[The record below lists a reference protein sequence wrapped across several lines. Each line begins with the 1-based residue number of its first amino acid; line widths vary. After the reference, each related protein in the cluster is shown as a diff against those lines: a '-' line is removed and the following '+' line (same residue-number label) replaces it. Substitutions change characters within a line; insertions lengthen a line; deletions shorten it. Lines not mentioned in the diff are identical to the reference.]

1 MQLDVKYDLSKLHLL
16 GFSLGAHVA
25 GVAGNLANLAG
36 NSKIKRI
43 TGWMGSYIVGQPE
56 I

>member
-1 MQLDVKYDLSKLHLL
+1 VQLDVKYDLSKLHLL

-25 GVAGNLANLAG
+25 GVAGNLAY
-36 NSKIKRI
+36 SKVNRI
-43 TGWMGSYIVGQPE
+43 TGWMGSYIVGQPD